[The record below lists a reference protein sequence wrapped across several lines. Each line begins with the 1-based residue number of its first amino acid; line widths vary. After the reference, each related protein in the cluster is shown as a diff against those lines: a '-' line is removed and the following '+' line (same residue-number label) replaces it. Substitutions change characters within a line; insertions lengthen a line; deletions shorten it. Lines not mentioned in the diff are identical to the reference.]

1 MPVRD
6 LRGFY
11 GCSDGRR
18 ARVVAVGAQS
28 GKVPLA
34 RQTRFIVDCPACGL
48 EHPIDVAWRSRQD
61 KDRAPEIVVEP

>member
-1 MPVRD
+1 MAERD

-18 ARVVAVGAQS
+18 ARVVAVGARS
-28 GKVPLA
+28 KKVPLA

-48 EHPIDVAWRSRQD
+48 EHPINVSWRSRSD
-61 KDRAPEIVVEP
+61 KDRKVELVVEP